1 MDADG
6 VYEGPPSPGGRPG
19 SEENGVDNHAAGGYL
34 LDGLDGDGELAAASV
49 LRPEILDSVVKVYAT
64 HCEPNFSLPWQR
76 RRQVQ
81 STSSGFIISTPK
93 GRRLL
98 TNAHSVEHYTV
109 VQVKK
114 RGSDVKYQCTVLAIA
129 HECDLA
135 LMTVED
141 EAFWAD
147 TQPLLPGGLPMLQD
161 AIVVIGYPIGGD
173 TVSVTAG
180 VVSRVEMMPYS
191 HGQAELLGVQV
202 DSAINPGNSGGPA
215 FNDQRQVVGVAF
227 QGLAPTEAEAIGYI
241 IPWVV
246 VSHFLDDV
254 ERHGRYTGFCYAGFE
269 WSKLENKDM
278 RLSLSLTTPDLGVLV
293 KHVEKPTPAAE
304 KLSKGDVVT
313 HIDGVPISSGGTV
326 PYRAGARITFTYLC
340 TRKFVGDTVTLTIV
354 RAGKV
359 TDITYP
365 LGNVTDPLLVPVHET
380 RRTPEYLVLGGLV
393 FVALSEKYLSSE
405 YGSQWDAKAPV
416 RLLVRL
422 MHTHKK
428 EASEQVVLLSQVLN
442 ATLNRGFEHLSN
454 CQLFAVNGTP
464 VRNVSHLASLVDAA
478 TTDYLSFELD
488 YDECVVVHR
497 EKALA
502 ATQDIL
508 DTHSIAAARS
518 IGPLPGT
525 KGGAAGGDK
534 AAAPV
539 VDAAAKGTPVADAA
553 TDGAP
558 AAAKAAEAPAEPP
571 PAATTSE

>member
-6 VYEGPPSPGGRPG
+6 VYEGPRSPGGQRG
-19 SEENGVDNHAAGGYL
+19 SAENGVEDHAAGGYL
-34 LDGLDGDGELAAASV
+34 LDGLEGDGELAAASV

-141 EAFWAD
+141 EAFWD
-147 TQPLLPGGLPMLQD
+147 GTQPLLPGGLPMLQD
-161 AIVVIGYPIGGD
+161 AIAVIGYPIGGD

-180 VVSRVEMMPYS
+180 VVSRLEMMAYS

-254 ERHGRYTGFCYAGFE
+254 DRHGRYTGFCYAGFE
-269 WSKLENKDM
+269 WSKV
-278 RLSLSLTTPDLGVLV
+278 RVGGGVWVGVAERVLRGGEGRGEGSGEGTLQSERV
-293 KHVEKPTPAAE
+293 RIVLPGCGTLRCCVQTAPRVLCILLFHVGRCADPR
-304 KLSKGDVVT
+304 DWYV
-313 HIDGVPISSGGTV
+313 
-326 PYRAGARITFTYLC
+326 
-340 TRKFVGDTVTLTIV
+340 
-354 RAGKV
+354 
-359 TDITYP
+359 YP
-365 LGNVTDPLLVPVHET
+365 LACFLYSFPSLPPL
-380 RRTPEYLVLGGLV
+380 
-393 FVALSEKYLSSE
+393 
-405 YGSQWDAKAPV
+405 
-416 RLLVRL
+416 
-422 MHTHKK
+422 
-428 EASEQVVLLSQVLN
+428 
-442 ATLNRGFEHLSN
+442 
-454 CQLFAVNGTP
+454 
-464 VRNVSHLASLVDAA
+464 
-478 TTDYLSFELD
+478 
-488 YDECVVVHR
+488 
-497 EKALA
+497 
-502 ATQDIL
+502 
-508 DTHSIAAARS
+508 
-518 IGPLPGT
+518 
-525 KGGAAGGDK
+525 
-534 AAAPV
+534 
-539 VDAAAKGTPVADAA
+539 
-553 TDGAP
+553 
-558 AAAKAAEAPAEPP
+558 
-571 PAATTSE
+571 